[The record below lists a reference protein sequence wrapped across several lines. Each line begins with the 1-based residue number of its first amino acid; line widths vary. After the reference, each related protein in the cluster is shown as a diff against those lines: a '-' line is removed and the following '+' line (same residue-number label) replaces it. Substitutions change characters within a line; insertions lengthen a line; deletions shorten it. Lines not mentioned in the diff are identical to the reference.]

1 MPRIGFLVF
10 LLLLTSM
17 GSAAAIGVETI
28 RKHPE
33 GSDVA
38 LVFVHGLGGGPCST
52 FESKVANADADERT
66 FECPHYEPGKRT
78 LNAKPPLSWFTI
90 FERDRAAVLPGGR
103 TLGDIDLYTV
113 SYMDAAPAT
122 ISATEIGES
131 LARNPQ
137 FLRILDEYNNVL
149 FVAHSMGGIVLR
161 RAIVRLQLIG
171 EQARLDRVVGV
182 GLLGSPSEGAPLAD
196 VVKDWGCW
204 VPAMLRKV
212 CWGEYVAQ
220 WYGAGWHQIT
230 DLQTLDGHNHLLA
243 GLQTDWGSVIKAR
256 QGKPFV
262 VSCAYETVPEIPA
275 LKLAVVE
282 RIYTHTAGCFEQE
295 PITQSHMA
303 LSRPIGIED
312 NRHQWLRGAIVEAL
326 QRVENYKL
334 RNWSQNDP
342 LGALVDH
349 IKIDARPPL
358 PPGALGETVRV
369 RPESETEVYALRLKP
384 DNRDYGGP
392 TWGAL
397 LKSIA
402 SYNSCLKLQS
412 DRRRREY
419 AVWTEGAI
427 ECPKSSEAQRIFACD
442 LRFCP

>member
-1 MPRIGFLVF
+1 MPRIGFLV
-10 LLLLTSM
+10 LLHLLASI

-28 RKHPE
+28 RKHSQ

-52 FESKVANADADERT
+52 FESNVANADAGERT
-66 FECPHYEPGKRT
+66 FGCPRYEPGKRA
-78 LNAKPPLSWFTI
+78 LNGKPPLSWFTV
-90 FERDRAAVLPGGR
+90 FERDRAAALPGDR
-103 TLGDIDLYTV
+103 TLADIDLYTV

-122 ISATEIGES
+122 ISATEIGDS
-131 LARNPQ
+131 LARNPE

-149 FVAHSMGGIVLR
+149 FVAHSMGGIVVR
-161 RAIVRLQLIG
+161 RAIVRLQING
-171 EQARLDRVVGV
+171 EQARLDRIVGV

-196 VVKDWGCW
+196 FVRAWGCW
-204 VPAMLRKV
+204 VPPMLRKV

-230 DLQTLDGHNHLLA
+230 DLQTLEGHNHLLA

-256 QGKPFV
+256 QTKPFV
-262 VSCAYETVPEIPA
+262 VSCAYETVAEIAA

-303 LSRPIGIED
+303 LSRPIDIED
-312 NRHQWLRGAIVEAL
+312 NRHQWLRRMIFEAL
-326 QRVENYKL
+326 QRVENFKL

-342 LGALVDH
+342 LGAL
-349 IKIDARPPL
+349 IDQISLEAGQPRL
-358 PPGALGETVRV
+358 SGVGETVRV
-369 RPESETEVYALRLKP
+369 RAGSEAEVNALRLKP

-392 TWGAL
+392 TWGTL

-402 SYNSCLKLQS
+402 RYNTCLKVKP
-412 DRRRREY
+412 DRRRRELE
-419 AVWTEGAI
+419 VWTEGAMV
-427 ECPKSSEAQRIFACD
+427 CPNSSEAKRIFACD
-442 LRFCP
+442 LRSCS

>member
-10 LLLLTSM
+10 LLLLASID
-17 GSAAAIGVETI
+17 SAAAIGVETI
-28 RKHPE
+28 RKHSQ
-33 GSDVA
+33 GSDAA

-52 FESKVANADADERT
+52 FESNVASADAAERT
-66 FECPHYEPGKRT
+66 FECQRYEPGKRT
-78 LNAKPPLSWFTI
+78 VKGKPPLSWFTI
-90 FERDRAAVLPGGR
+90 FERDHAAALPGGR

-113 SYMDAAPAT
+113 SYMDAAPAMM
-122 ISATEIGES
+122 SATEIGES
-131 LARNPQ
+131 LARNPE

-161 RAIVRLQLIG
+161 RAIVRLQLNG
-171 EQARLDRVVGV
+171 EQARLDRIVGV

-196 VVKDWGCW
+196 FVNVWGCW
-204 VPAMLRKV
+204 LPAILRKV

-230 DLQTLDGHNHLLA
+230 DLQTLEGHNHLLA

-256 QGKPFV
+256 QGKPFI
-262 VSCAYETVPEIPA
+262 VSCAYETVAEIPA

-303 LSRPIGIED
+303 LSRPIDIED
-312 NRHQWLRGAIVEAL
+312 NRHQWLRRTIVEAL
-326 QRVENYKL
+326 QRVENFKL

-342 LGALVDH
+342 LGAL
-349 IKIDARPPL
+349 IDQINLEAGQPRPS
-358 PPGALGETVRV
+358 GALGETVQV
-369 RPESETEVYALRLKP
+369 RPESEAEVNALRLKP

-402 SYNSCLKLQS
+402 RYNSCLKVQS
-412 DRRRREY
+412 DRRRREHE
-419 AVWTEGAI
+419 VWTKGAVACPNSI
-427 ECPKSSEAQRIFACD
+427 EAKRIYACD
-442 LRFCP
+442 LRFCS